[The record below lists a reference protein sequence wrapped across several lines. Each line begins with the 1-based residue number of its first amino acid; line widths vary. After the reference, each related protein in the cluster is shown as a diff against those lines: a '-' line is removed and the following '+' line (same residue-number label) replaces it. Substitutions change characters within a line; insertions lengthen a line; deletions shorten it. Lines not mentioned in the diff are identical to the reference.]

1 MARRATVKRNRR
13 PNPTPE
19 AFERDSAIARGF
31 KIVELVAGSD
41 SPLSLA
47 IIGERLGLSKATVHR
62 ITRSLEREGF
72 LQHEPDS
79 RRFGPGHRLID
90 VAVDALCHSSI
101 RGERHAIMRALVE
114 KIGETCNFTMCD
126 GTDVVYIDR
135 VEAAWPLRLHLQP
148 GSRVPLHCTA
158 SGKLFLSRM
167 PARQRRRLLAALPLI
182 RYTDNTITD
191 PRALEESLRAIRR
204 AGVATDNEEF
214 LDGLIAVA
222 VPVEDRRDGNRVLA
236 ALAVHAPTARLSLA
250 RAMDHVGS
258 LRAAAAKLAGT
269 LG

>member
-1 MARRATVKRNRR
+1 MARRAAAQNKRRTE
-13 PNPTPE
+13 PVFE
-19 AFERDSAIARGF
+19 SLERDSAIARGLR
-31 KIVELVAGSD
+31 IVELIAGSD
-41 SPLSLA
+41 SPLSLVT
-47 IIGERLGLSKATVHR
+47 IGERLGLPKATVHR
-62 ITRSLEREGF
+62 IASLLEKEGY

-79 RRFGPGHRLID
+79 RRFGPGHRLIG
-90 VAVDALCHSSI
+90 VAVDALCHSSV

-167 PARQRRRLLAALPLI
+167 PARQRRRLLASLPLA
-182 RYTDNTITD
+182 RFTDNTMTD
-191 PRALEESLRAIRR
+191 PRVLENSLRAIRR

-214 LDGLIAVA
+214 LNGLIAVA
-222 VPVEDRRDGNRVLA
+222 VPVEDRRDRGRMRA

-250 RAMDHVGS
+250 RALDHVDA
-258 LRAAAAKLAGT
+258 LRAAAARLAKT